1 MLNGFFEQ
9 NLQVKNRMSE
19 LHDWILLIQIS
30 LGTKFQLKLTI
41 LSFLDE
47 ISPKRVFLV
56 KNEKSKHHHWT
67 LHIQISLGIKL

>member
-19 LHDWILLIQIS
+19 LHDWILLIRIS

-47 ISPKRVFLV
+47 IPQKEYFWSKMKKVNIIIELYIFKLV
-56 KNEKSKHHHWT
+56 
-67 LHIQISLGIKL
+67 